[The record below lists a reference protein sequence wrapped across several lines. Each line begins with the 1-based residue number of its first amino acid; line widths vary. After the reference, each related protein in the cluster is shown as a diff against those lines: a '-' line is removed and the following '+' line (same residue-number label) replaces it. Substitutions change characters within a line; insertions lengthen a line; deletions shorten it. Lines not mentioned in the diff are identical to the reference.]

1 MPPSPPWQPWRRS
14 ASARTPAPPRGANA
28 PTSRTGRY
36 EQLKEQ
42 SFRWAGVRLMPS
54 ERPRRRERTGPYTM
68 PSCRG
73 ISIDEAA
80 GLGCEGADAGLLAGL
95 LAGLP
100 AGLITG
106 TAVATGVENAGGAG
120 FAAAGRTGFAAG
132 AREAFADGAF
142 AAGFAAALAG
152 GLDGVFARATLAAAG
167 VRDREAAAA
176 GLRAAAEAGF
186 DATFFTSTST
196 IRESGP
202 GCRAR
207 RRARRE
213 SRLVLDDGGRTARAP
228 TKRLQGIIARP
239 SPG

>member
-1 MPPSPPWQPWRRS
+1 
-14 ASARTPAPPRGANA
+14 
-28 PTSRTGRY
+28 
-36 EQLKEQ
+36 
-42 SFRWAGVRLMPS
+42 MPS

-100 AGLITG
+100 AGLMTG
-106 TAVATGVENAGGAG
+106 TVVATGVENAGGAG

-152 GLDGVFARATLAAAG
+152 GLDSVFARATLAAAG

-213 SRLVLDDGGRTARAP
+213 SRLVLDDGGADRSSADRAP
-228 TKRLQGIIARP
+228 SGHYRTSVAWVTAGDLPMAGGLAVD
-239 SPG
+239 